1 MIKVTAKIWR
11 FASKGFERLKMF
23 CFRGLFKSVGRNFIF
38 SPSDVFSYKTI
49 SIGDDVFI
57 GPGAHFSSVKGIKIG
72 DRVMF
77 GPNVTI
83 LGGNHNS
90 ELNGKPMRF
99 NEEKRESDDEK
110 VIVKEDSWIGA
121 GATILKGVTIGR
133 GAIVGAQAVV
143 TRDVSPYTIVG
154 GCPAKLIR
162 TRSSLERV
170 LRHEQSLY
178 GPNDRLDVALLV
190 HLPQSVGER

>member
-1 MIKVTAKIWR
+1 MIRATAKIWR
-11 FASKGFERLKMF
+11 FASKVVNRLKMY
-23 CFRGLFKSVGRNFIF
+23 CFRRLFISAGRNLIFTPSDIF
-38 SPSDVFSYKTI
+38 SFSTI

-57 GPGAHFSSVKGIKIG
+57 GTGAHFSSVKGIEIR

-77 GPNVTI
+77 GPNVTM

-90 ELNGKPMRF
+90 ELNGKAMRF
-99 NEEKRESDDEK
+99 NKEKRESDDEA
-110 VIVKEDSWIGA
+110 IVVEEDSWIGA

-143 TRDVSPYTIVG
+143 TRDVLPYTIVA

-162 TRSSLERV
+162 TRGSLENIQ
-170 LRHEQSLY
+170 LHEQSLY
-178 GPNDRLDVALLV
+178 QLGDRLSPHQLA
-190 HLPQSVGER
+190 HLPEAGEER